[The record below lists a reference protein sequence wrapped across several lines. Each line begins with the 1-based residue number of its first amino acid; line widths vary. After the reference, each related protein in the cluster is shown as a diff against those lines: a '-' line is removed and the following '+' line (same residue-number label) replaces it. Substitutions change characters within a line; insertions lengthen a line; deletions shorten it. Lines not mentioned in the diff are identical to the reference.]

1 MSVYEQDFATL
12 AKAMQNFFD
21 AVDWRT
27 DVTVQSAAAE
37 AEAIHGDGAAIHVMV
52 RACDHL
58 RDGEPDDC
66 EFWMKVYGLLISPE
80 PSAGGQ
86 VTLH

>member
-1 MSVYEQDFATL
+1 MSVYEQDFTAL
-12 AKAMQNFFD
+12 AAAMQNFFN

-27 DVTVQSAAAE
+27 DASIHAAAIE
-37 AEAIHGDGAAIHVMV
+37 AEAVHGDCAALEVMV

-58 RDGEPDDC
+58 RENETDEC
-66 EFWMKVYGLLISPE
+66 QFWMKVYGLLISPE
-80 PSAGGQ
+80 PTAGGH